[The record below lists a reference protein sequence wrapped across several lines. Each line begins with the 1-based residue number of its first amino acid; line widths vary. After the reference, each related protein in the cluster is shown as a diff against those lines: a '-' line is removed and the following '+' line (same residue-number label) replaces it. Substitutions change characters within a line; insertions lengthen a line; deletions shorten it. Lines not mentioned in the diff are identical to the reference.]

1 MSAEGDI
8 DLIVQQAFFAE
19 GSTPG
24 VMVEVGAAHPDLLSI
39 SRRFRDKGW
48 RIVAVE
54 PNPAFCEEHRKL
66 GYEVMQFACSDLDA
80 DDVPFTVVESENS
93 IYHGVEVTYE
103 SFSSLGLRD
112 KFADLHGTVTTR
124 TSQIPVQV
132 RRLDRI
138 LGEFAPD
145 VRAIDL
151 LAVDVEGWE
160 LEVMNGFSIETYRP
174 RIVILENLFD
184 DRAYRDYMTDR
195 GYSLWRTIAPNEV
208 YVREGVAAPL

>member
-1 MSAEGDI
+1 
-8 DLIVQQAFFAE
+8 
-19 GSTPG
+19 
-24 VMVEVGAAHPDLLSI
+24 
-39 SRRFRDKGW
+39 
-48 RIVAVE
+48 
-54 PNPAFCEEHRKL
+54 
-66 GYEVMQFACSDLDA
+66 MQFACSDQDA

-132 RRLDRI
+132 RRLNRI
-138 LGEFAPD
+138 LEEFAPD
-145 VRAIDL
+145 VGEIDL

-160 LEVMNGFSIETYRP
+160 LEVMNGFSIDRYRP

-184 DRAYRDYMTDR
+184 DDAYRDYMTTR
-195 GYSLWRTIAPNEV
+195 GYRLWRTVVPNEIF
-208 YVREGVAAPL
+208 VREDVAAPL